1 MHTPEPAFEPTEPLH
16 IRLPNRRDVLDRL
29 RLGPRWYPVA
39 QHCCE
44 RPYMV
49 GQSRGGRVSDVHFGL
64 ATLHDQ
70 VGVIAG
76 AKHRNE
82 YHVAF
87 LLKKASAWHVEW

>member
-1 MHTPEPAFEPTEPLH
+1 ML
-16 IRLPNRRDVLDRL
+16 LNRRYVLDRL

-39 QHCCE
+39 QHFCE

-49 GQSRGGRVSDVHFGL
+49 GQSRGGRVSDVHFGLATGRVSDVHFGL